1 MRAPGQSRHRT
12 TPGGMNRSLR
22 FAGNLLRVG
31 AGLGTTLAVV
41 ALLVSSTRP
50 APTSV
55 SPQLPVVSRASNGVD
70 RVASSPSDKPLQV
83 AVAVR
88 DPEIDEAVVDRIRRP
103 LQQQIGDLQCQLE
116 HLVVQQ
122 RQQGRERQNREQELF
137 QRLAPQETL
146 RKFDRLAKQ
155 IASLKEILDE
165 RLVVSPVPQPAEA
178 GEVKPVLVVSRSR
191 DQQGRFSIVA
201 REAALIDVL
210 EKLGEFGHWEITATI
225 EASTPVSV
233 ARLQNVTIEEALE
246 VLLRAAG
253 CAARL
258 DGNRLHVMTL
268 AQARI
273 ERQKT
278 HVDTRDVSIDVMIL
292 AATLTPASPLG
303 LRHIIEESGQVP
315 MRARTSGAR
324 ELPIVTESSAQ
335 PIDWGVLNE
344 SPTAFLQRL
353 QIAADVRVVATP
365 RIRVTEGKEASFDM
379 GQPLEM
385 PEAGR
390 RQGRTNCLEIGTRIV
405 VRPKVLPDGRVQL
418 DIGPEQFSALIGGNR
433 HWLHQASAPVSTRV
447 LIPSGRTMVL
457 SGLIQELPTSLSGF
471 ADDWIEELL
480 GFLGKSPDVESE
492 QPSRRELIM
501 LVTPRIVDDARLP
514 QVPRQAAR

>member
-178 GEVKPVLVVSRSR
+178 GDVKPVLVVSRSR

-201 REAALIDVL
+201 RPQDGTTRASQD
-210 EKLGEFGHWEITATI
+210 TATSI
-225 EASTPVSV
+225 RFGVDDDLTLAAKIGRESGVDHAFQATAFGRARRRPAQDEA
-233 ARLQNVTIEEALE
+233 
-246 VLLRAAG
+246 RAA
-253 CAARL
+253 
-258 DGNRLHVMTL
+258 HF
-268 AQARI
+268 
-273 ERQKT
+273 
-278 HVDTRDVSIDVMIL
+278 
-292 AATLTPASPLG
+292 
-303 LRHIIEESGQVP
+303 LR
-315 MRARTSGAR
+315 
-324 ELPIVTESSAQ
+324 
-335 PIDWGVLNE
+335 
-344 SPTAFLQRL
+344 
-353 QIAADVRVVATP
+353 
-365 RIRVTEGKEASFDM
+365 
-379 GQPLEM
+379 
-385 PEAGR
+385 
-390 RQGRTNCLEIGTRIV
+390 
-405 VRPKVLPDGRVQL
+405 
-418 DIGPEQFSALIGGNR
+418 
-433 HWLHQASAPVSTRV
+433 
-447 LIPSGRTMVL
+447 
-457 SGLIQELPTSLSGF
+457 
-471 ADDWIEELL
+471 
-480 GFLGKSPDVESE
+480 
-492 QPSRRELIM
+492 
-501 LVTPRIVDDARLP
+501 
-514 QVPRQAAR
+514 